1 MAASMADDTGSQPLA
16 ARFSGSLRVPSLRAA
31 SLTLCAVAA
40 VLLLGAAPFRF
51 LDLPL
56 AAYLA
61 AQAGIL
67 GAVTVVMALTR
78 AE

>member
-1 MAASMADDTGSQPLA
+1 MADETGSEPHA
-16 ARFSGSLRVPSLRAA
+16 ARFLGSLRAPSFRAA
-31 SLTLCAVAA
+31 RLTFGAIAV
-40 VLLLGAAPFRF
+40 VLLLAAAPFRF

-67 GAVTVVMALTR
+67 AAVTVVMALTR